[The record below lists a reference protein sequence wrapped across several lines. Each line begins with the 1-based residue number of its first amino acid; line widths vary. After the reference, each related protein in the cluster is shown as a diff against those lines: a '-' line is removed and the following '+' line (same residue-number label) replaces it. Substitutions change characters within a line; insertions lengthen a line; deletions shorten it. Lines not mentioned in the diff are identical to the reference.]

1 MSEDKHAERLAALR
15 EENEFL
21 RQAARTFGELAE
33 RLSNELHAIRR
44 EARRN
49 PQPRS
54 RMSVGAKSRGSSSTP
69 ACR

>member
-1 MSEDKHAERLAALR
+1 MVEDKHAERLAALR

-44 EARRN
+44 ESRNQSRRI
-49 PQPRS
+49 
-54 RMSVGAKSRGSSSTP
+54 SVSAKTRGSSPTT